1 MSKIVVS
8 VIGLDCPGVV
18 YAVSSTLSALEC
30 NIEEVSQTIL
40 KNQFA
45 AIFVANKQESLDN
58 GTIHTQLSKAIESRG
73 MHLSVTIRDFEE
85 GDTSGSAES
94 EPFVVT
100 VDGDNQHHPEDTR
113 ACCEK
118 MLETGHCIL
127 GCRDF
132 TLDHVPNR
140 SRFGNHTTSLVFKT
154 FVGMTISD
162 TQTGLRALPRE
173 AVEELVDV
181 AGDRFEYETNMLLA
195 FKEKAI
201 PFEENKIRTV
211 YIEENK
217 SSHFRTFVDSW
228 RIYKLILA
236 HFFRYT
242 VNSIVCAA
250 VDTGLFT
257 LFTALL
263 KKALEG
269 FILTAAAGTGA
280 RVISSLLN
288 FFLNKKLV
296 FKTNADTGKTLLRYY
311 CLAVPQMLLQI
322 LLTDGAYVLFHV
334 KPTGVLHTLIYVV
347 VMILLYIIGYMIQQ
361 RWVFA
366 PQKQN
371 EPEVEKK

>member
-1 MSKIVVS
+1 MQDLSKISVVLPS
-8 VIGLDCPGVV
+8 LDPDEKLNAVIDGL
-18 YAVSSTLSALEC
+18 LEYGFS
-30 NIEEVSQTIL
+30 NIIL
-40 KNQFA
+40 VNDGS
-45 AIFVANKQESLDN
+45 KQENLHYFTDAAAAHPEIHLLHHEVNRGKGAALKTAFRWFLDN
-58 GTIHTQLSKAIESRG
+58 CP
-73 MHLSVTIRDFEE
+73 E
-85 GDTSGSAES
+85 GAG
-94 EPFVVT
+94 VVT

-242 VNSIVCAA
+242 INSIVCAA

-263 KKALEG
+263 KKAAGGLRPHCRGRRWRESDLVSAELLPQQEAG
-269 FILTAAAGTGA
+269 VQEHRGYRQDHASLLLPGGPPDAAADSA
-280 RVISSLLN
+280 DRRRVCA
-288 FFLNKKLV
+288 FPYQAHRRAAH
-296 FKTNADTGKTLLRYY
+296 ADLRGRDDSALHHRLYDSAA
-311 CLAVPQMLLQI
+311 L
-322 LLTDGAYVLFHV
+322 
-334 KPTGVLHTLIYVV
+334 GVCT
-347 VMILLYIIGYMIQQ
+347 
-361 RWVFA
+361 
-366 PQKQN
+366 
-371 EPEVEKK
+371 PETK